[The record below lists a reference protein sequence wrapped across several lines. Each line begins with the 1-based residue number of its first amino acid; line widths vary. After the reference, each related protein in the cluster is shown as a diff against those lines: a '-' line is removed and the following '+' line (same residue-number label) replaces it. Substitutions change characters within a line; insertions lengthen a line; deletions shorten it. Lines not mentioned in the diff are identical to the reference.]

1 MNVAAKCSLVNEQK
15 YWLRFNSPETLSIC
29 DSRQSP
35 KESQG
40 GAVAPIA
47 LLRAPL
53 MPMTDIQELLGS
65 PRGCKKAQP
74 NEVKLPALR
83 LIQTLL
89 LQVECKKV
97 QPNKVKLLA
106 LHLIQTLLLQVK
118 CKKAQPKEV
127 KLLALHLI
135 QTRLLQVECKKAQP
149 KEVECKKV
157 QPKEV
162 KLAALQLIQALLL
175 QGEGKKAIPIEV
187 ISALQLILALLL
199 QVECKKAQPKEVMLP
214 ANLAKT
220 RAAGRGAY
228 GELLMLNPAT
238 AAGFT
243 AASNVAASAAAYRY
257 TPYPLPATAAHHPVG
272 GGLAGF
278 LPMATAAAQTAPNPL
293 QYAPAPAL
301 YGVAGAVHAAAS
313 CKRAFASAV
322 AAMRPPPHHHHPPTL
337 SYSMSDL
344 LGIQGLDM
352 SAMYHPAA
360 LHILCGR
367 WEHYLMKS

>member
-1 MNVAAKCSLVNEQK
+1 MEWASFLCENGPFHSGLGFGFVTFQSEDVVDKVCEIHFHEINNKMVECKRLYLQEVIS
-15 YWLRFNSPETLSIC
+15 TLQLI
-29 DSRQSP
+29 P
-35 KESQG
+35 T
-40 GAVAPIA
+40 
-47 LLRAPL
+47 LLF
-53 MPMTDIQELLGS
+53 QVE
-65 PRGCKKAQP
+65 CKKAQP
-74 NEVKLPALR
+74 KEVKLPALRLNTDTSLAVQKVISALQPIQTLLLQVERKKVQPKELKLPALR

-89 LQVECKKV
+89 LQVECK
-97 QPNKVKLLA
+97 
-106 LHLIQTLLLQVK
+106 
-118 CKKAQPKEV
+118 
-127 KLLALHLI
+127 
-135 QTRLLQVECKKAQP
+135 RLYPQ
-149 KEVECKKV
+149 
-157 QPKEV
+157 
-162 KLAALQLIQALLL
+162 
-175 QGEGKKAIPIEV
+175 EV
-187 ISALQLILALLL
+187 ISALQPIQTLLL

-293 QYAPAPAL
+293 QYAPTPAL

-344 LGIQGLDM
+344 LGLQGLDM

-360 LHILCGR
+360 VGL
-367 WEHYLMKS
+367 

>member
-1 MNVAAKCSLVNEQK
+1 MLEPALNSHQTWAIPHSKRVGDIPTGRVGILGSAAMGANRGSAELNVRSCHLQGDLEMSNYPSPPFIMTYWRVRARYLHRLLFSVIHPRIAKHTSKATNLHNLAGFGFVT
-15 YWLRFNSPETLSIC
+15 F
-29 DSRQSP
+29 QSEDVVDKVCEIHFHEINNKMVERKKAPP
-35 KESQG
+35 KE
-40 GAVAPIA
+40 
-47 LLRAPL
+47 
-53 MPMTDIQELLGS
+53 
-65 PRGCKKAQP
+65 
-74 NEVKLPALR
+74 VKSPALQ

-89 LQVECKKV
+89 LQVEY
-97 QPNKVKLLA
+97 
-106 LHLIQTLLLQVK
+106 
-118 CKKAQPKEV
+118 KKAQPKEM
-127 KLLALHLI
+127 KSPALQLI
-135 QTRLLQVECKKAQP
+135 QTFLLQVECKRLYMQEA
-149 KEVECKKV
+149 
-157 QPKEV
+157 
-162 KLAALQLIQALLL
+162 
-175 QGEGKKAIPIEV
+175 
-187 ISALQLILALLL
+187 ISALQLIQTFLL

-293 QYAPAPAL
+293 QYAPTPAL

-360 LHILCGR
+360 VGL
-367 WEHYLMKS
+367 